1 MEHAL
6 LASFLDGRTQ
16 AATFAQSIQQ
26 EVDACEAGTRSPA
39 KIGYIVITDG
49 PQFTVTRTHMA
60 RLLQSLLE
68 GTIPWMSANY
78 TGDCLMM
85 SDDFQPENEEVGEV
99 IGWVADDSR
108 PPTDDETR
116 ALLETLR

>member
-1 MEHAL
+1 MEHGL
-6 LASFLDGRTQ
+6 LASFLDGTTP
-16 AATFAQSIQQ
+16 ATTFAQAIAQ
-26 EVDACEAGTRSPA
+26 EVDACAAGVRSPA
-39 KIGYIVITDG
+39 NTGHIIVTDG

-60 RLLQSLLE
+60 RLLQSLLN
-68 GTIPWMSANY
+68 GTIPWMSVNY

-85 SDDFQPENEEVGEV
+85 SDDFQPETKQVAAAIE
-99 IGWVADDSR
+99 WVADDSR

>member
-6 LASFLDGRTQ
+6 LASFLEGRTP
-16 AATFAQSIQQ
+16 AAAFAQAIEQ
-26 EVDACEAGTRSPA
+26 EVDACEAGVRSSA
-39 KIGYIVITDG
+39 NIGYIIVTDG

-60 RLLQSLLE
+60 RLLQSLLD

-85 SDDFQPENEEVGEV
+85 SDDFQPDNEEVAEA
-99 IGWVADDSR
+99 IGWIADDSR
-108 PPTDDETR
+108 PPTSDETR
-116 ALLETLR
+116 ALLETMR

>member
-6 LASFLDGRTQ
+6 LASFLDGTSSATTLAQ
-16 AATFAQSIQQ
+16 AIEQ
-26 EVDACEAGTRSPA
+26 EVDACEAGVRSPTN
-39 KIGYIVITDG
+39 IGYIIVTDG

-60 RLLQSLLE
+60 RLLQSLLD
-68 GTIPWMSANY
+68 GTIPWMSVNY
-78 TGDCLMM
+78 IGDCLMM
-85 SDDFQPENEEVGEV
+85 SDDFQPETKEVAEA

-108 PPTDDETR
+108 PPTNDETR

>member
-6 LASFLDGRTQ
+6 LASFLDGRTT
-16 AATFAQSIQQ
+16 AAGFAQAIEQ
-26 EVDACEAGTRSPA
+26 EVNACEAGVRSPA
-39 KIGYIVITDG
+39 KLGDIIVTDG

-60 RLLQSLLE
+60 RLLQSLLD
-68 GTIPWMSANY
+68 GTIPWISANY

-85 SDDFQPENEEVGEV
+85 SDDFQPESEEVAEAIV
-99 IGWVADDSR
+99 WVADDSR

>member
-6 LASFLDGRTQ
+6 LASFLDGRTT
-16 AATFAQSIQQ
+16 AAGFAQAIEQ
-26 EVDACEAGTRSPA
+26 EVNACEAGVRSPA
-39 KIGYIVITDG
+39 NIGYIIVTDG

-60 RLLQSLLE
+60 RLLQAMLD

-85 SDDFQPENEEVGEV
+85 SDDFRPESDEVADAIE
-99 IGWVADDSR
+99 WVADDSR
-108 PPTDDETR
+108 PPTIEETR
-116 ALLETLR
+116 VMLVAMG

>member
-6 LASFLDGRTQ
+6 LASFLDGRTP
-16 AATFAQSIQQ
+16 AANFAQAIEQ
-26 EVDACEAGTRSPA
+26 EVETCEAGVRSPA
-39 KIGYIVITDG
+39 NIGYIIVTDG

-60 RLLQSLLE
+60 RLLQSLLD
-68 GTIPWMSANY
+68 GAIPWISANY

-85 SDDFQPENEEVGEV
+85 SDDFQPENEKVAEAIE
-99 IGWVADDSR
+99 WVADDSR

-116 ALLETLR
+116 TLLEALR